1 MRSGAGSGECLLL
14 LGSQGRVGAATHDPL
29 GVGAGLT
36 AGVDRGE
43 HQPVAA
49 VVDDGGAEREPPTHV
64 AEGVVA
70 HDRDVSQRL
79 RDVGAQGGEVAGAD
93 RTLPFEQTQLAA
105 HPGEDDDDEQGHQQ
119 REAGHGERGHGE
131 GLGVGHP
138 VSVLGR
144 RGYSR
149 RDMDFDLAT
158 MAIVF
163 GAIFLV
169 ELPDKTFI
177 ATLVLATR
185 FRPLYVWIG
194 VCLAFA
200 VQTIVAV
207 TVGGLL
213 AQLPKRPVEVFAAV
227 LFLVGGVILIRGAG
241 QADEE
246 EAETEEEFSHKGAAT
261 AVGLRAVGVSFG
273 VLFLAEWGDLSQL
286 LTASMVLQFKE
297 PVSVFIG
304 AFLALATVSALA
316 AVLGRALLARVRL
329 ATIRRIGGGVCLLL
343 AALTVLQVFEVISI

>member
-1 MRSGAGSGECLLL
+1 
-14 LGSQGRVGAATHDPL
+14 
-29 GVGAGLT
+29 
-36 AGVDRGE
+36 
-43 HQPVAA
+43 
-49 VVDDGGAEREPPTHV
+49 
-64 AEGVVA
+64 
-70 HDRDVSQRL
+70 
-79 RDVGAQGGEVAGAD
+79 
-93 RTLPFEQTQLAA
+93 
-105 HPGEDDDDEQGHQQ
+105 
-119 REAGHGERGHGE
+119 
-131 GLGVGHP
+131 
-138 VSVLGR
+138 
-144 RGYSR
+144 
-149 RDMDFDLAT
+149 MDFHLAT

-185 FRPLYVWIG
+185 FRPLFVWIG

-200 VQTIVAV
+200 VQTLVAV

-213 AQLPKRPVEVFAAV
+213 AQLPKRPVEIFAA
-227 LFLVGGVILIRGAG
+227 LMFLVGGVILLRGAG
-241 QADEE
+241 KADEE

-261 AVGLRAVGVSFG
+261 AVGLKAVGVSFG

-304 AFLALATVSALA
+304 AFLALAAVSALA

-329 ATIRRIGGGVCLLL
+329 ATIRRVGGGVCLLL
-343 AALTVLQVFEVISI
+343 AMLTVLQILEVISI

>member
-1 MRSGAGSGECLLL
+1 
-14 LGSQGRVGAATHDPL
+14 
-29 GVGAGLT
+29 
-36 AGVDRGE
+36 
-43 HQPVAA
+43 
-49 VVDDGGAEREPPTHV
+49 
-64 AEGVVA
+64 
-70 HDRDVSQRL
+70 
-79 RDVGAQGGEVAGAD
+79 
-93 RTLPFEQTQLAA
+93 
-105 HPGEDDDDEQGHQQ
+105 
-119 REAGHGERGHGE
+119 
-131 GLGVGHP
+131 
-138 VSVLGR
+138 
-144 RGYSR
+144 
-149 RDMDFDLAT
+149 MDFDLAT

-185 FRPLYVWIG
+185 FRPLSVWIG

-200 VQTIVAV
+200 VQTVVAV

-227 LFLVGGVILIRGAG
+227 MFLVVGLILIRGAG
-241 QADEE
+241 KADEE
-246 EAETEEEFSHKGAAT
+246 EAETEEEFSHKGAAN

-297 PVSVFIG
+297 PVSVFVG

-316 AVLGRALLARVRL
+316 AVLGRALLARVKL

-343 AALTVLQVFEVISI
+343 AALTVLQIFEVISI

>member
-1 MRSGAGSGECLLL
+1 
-14 LGSQGRVGAATHDPL
+14 
-29 GVGAGLT
+29 
-36 AGVDRGE
+36 
-43 HQPVAA
+43 
-49 VVDDGGAEREPPTHV
+49 
-64 AEGVVA
+64 
-70 HDRDVSQRL
+70 
-79 RDVGAQGGEVAGAD
+79 
-93 RTLPFEQTQLAA
+93 
-105 HPGEDDDDEQGHQQ
+105 
-119 REAGHGERGHGE
+119 
-131 GLGVGHP
+131 
-138 VSVLGR
+138 
-144 RGYSR
+144 
-149 RDMDFDLAT
+149 MDFDLAT

-185 FRPLYVWIG
+185 FRPLSVWIG

-213 AQLPKRPVEVFAAV
+213 AQLPKRPVEVFAG
-227 LFLVGGVILIRGAG
+227 LMFLVGGVILLRGAG
-241 QADEE
+241 KADEE
-246 EAETEEEFSHKGAAT
+246 EAETEEEFSHKGATT
-261 AVGLRAVGVSFG
+261 AVGLKAVGVSFG

-316 AVLGRALLARVRL
+316 AVLGRALLTRVRL

-343 AALTVLQVFEVISI
+343 AALTVLQIFEVISI

>member
-1 MRSGAGSGECLLL
+1 
-14 LGSQGRVGAATHDPL
+14 
-29 GVGAGLT
+29 
-36 AGVDRGE
+36 
-43 HQPVAA
+43 
-49 VVDDGGAEREPPTHV
+49 
-64 AEGVVA
+64 
-70 HDRDVSQRL
+70 
-79 RDVGAQGGEVAGAD
+79 
-93 RTLPFEQTQLAA
+93 
-105 HPGEDDDDEQGHQQ
+105 
-119 REAGHGERGHGE
+119 
-131 GLGVGHP
+131 
-138 VSVLGR
+138 
-144 RGYSR
+144 
-149 RDMDFDLAT
+149 MDFDLAT
-158 MAIVF
+158 IAIVF
-163 GAIFLV
+163 GSIFLV

-227 LFLVGGVILIRGAG
+227 MFLVGGVILIRGAG
-241 QADEE
+241 KADAE

-261 AVGLRAVGVSFG
+261 AVGLKAVGVSFG

-343 AALTVLQVFEVISI
+343 AALTVLQIFEVISI